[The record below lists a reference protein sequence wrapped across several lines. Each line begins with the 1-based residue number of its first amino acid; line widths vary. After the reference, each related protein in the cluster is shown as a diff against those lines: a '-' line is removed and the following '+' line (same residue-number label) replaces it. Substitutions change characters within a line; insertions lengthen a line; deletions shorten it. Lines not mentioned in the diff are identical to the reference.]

1 MTDVSVVIPAHNA
14 GDTLGSCLAALAAQ
28 HCPGASFE
36 VIVVD
41 DGSTDATADVAR
53 RAGVTLIQQKNA
65 GAAAARNAGIHAARG
80 RWVAFTD
87 SDCIPSRRWLD
98 WLLRAAA
105 GASEAPL
112 GVAGKTVGHDSRA
125 PAARFVDLT
134 GGLDAA
140 TYLNHPTFPF
150 APSCN
155 LMYRRDALLAVGGFD
170 ASFVTQETT
179 DLHHRLTTQVGG
191 TCLYEPRALVLH
203 RHRDSWRAYF
213 RQQRAYGRGHAQLF
227 LRYRD
232 QLRWTMMHELRAW
245 GQLAGLG
252 IKTVAWRGD
261 AGLVRRGLFVK
272 QLAQRVG
279 FVGTYWR
286 G

>member
-1 MTDVSVVIPAHNA
+1 
-14 GDTLGSCLAALAAQ
+14 
-28 HCPGASFE
+28 
-36 VIVVD
+36 
-41 DGSTDATADVAR
+41 
-53 RAGVTLIQQKNA
+53 
-65 GAAAARNAGIHAARG
+65 
-80 RWVAFTD
+80 
-87 SDCIPSRRWLD
+87 
-98 WLLRAAA
+98 
-105 GASEAPL
+105 
-112 GVAGKTVGHDSRA
+112 
-125 PAARFVDLT
+125 DLT

-191 TCLYEPRALVLH
+191 TCLYEPRPLVLD
-203 RHRDSWRAYF
+203 RRRDWWRAHF
-213 RQQRAYGRGHAQLF
+213 LQRRASGRGQAQPF

-252 IKTVAWRGD
+252 IKTVAGRGD

-279 FVGTYWR
+279 F
-286 G
+286 